1 MLSPPIT
8 TYSSKLLLLPSTTS
22 LTLIIFPINTLLLLL
37 LQQSHTSF
45 LYTLFSLFNCS
56 SQSVHPSHV
65 FILLCI
71 MGSKRPLVIMT
82 PPTTTTPDNYQQ
94 DPPAVIVPELPT
106 SKSSSSNALHPFEN
120 TLVNS
125 SSRRSS
131 MSIHSSGSK
140 SNNSILEVSLSG
152 SGSKSIPV
160 RYGSKGADSDGLSV
174 SQRELRDEDARLV
187 YINDPLKTNETFVF
201 AGNSIRTSKYS
212 LLSFIPKNLF
222 EQFHRIA
229 YVYFLIIAILNQLP
243 QLAVFG
249 RAVSILPLSFVLF
262 VTAVKDAYEDWR
274 RHNSDKIENNRLASV
289 LVDGNFV
296 EKRWRDVR
304 VGEVIRIKANEPIPC
319 DIVLLSTSDPTG
331 VAYVQTINLD
341 GESNLKTRY
350 AKQETRGKEGFG
362 GVIKCEK
369 PNRNIYGFLANME
382 VDGKKLSLGSSNI
395 VLRGCELK
403 NTNWAIG
410 VAAYCG
416 SETKAMLNSSGAP
429 SKRSRLETR
438 MNFEIIWLSFF
449 LVALCTITS
458 VCAAV
463 WLKRHKDELNLLPYY
478 RKLDFSEEGEVESY
492 EYYGW
497 AWEVVFTF
505 LMSVIVFQVMIPIS
519 LYISMELVRVGQAF
533 FMIRDNR
540 MYDEETKSRFQCR
553 ALNINEDLGQIKYVF
568 SDKTG
573 TLTQNKM
580 EFQCASIWG
589 VDYSFTESSME
600 GDQLEHSVE
609 GEIYLLLVHTFLALP
624 LMPHGFVY
632 ERNNN
637 TRRLFC
643 VIICLVDGKV
653 FRPKMKVKVN
663 PELLQLARSEFLNLE
678 GKRIHDFFLALATC
692 NTIVPLVV
700 DSPDPDV
707 KLMDYQGESPD
718 EQALAYAAAAY
729 GFMLIERTSGHIV
742 IDIHGQR
749 QKFNVLGMHEFDSDR
764 KRMSVILGYPDNSVK
779 VFVKGADTSMLN
791 VIEKSFSMDLVRA
804 TEAHLH
810 SYSSIG
816 LRTLVIG
823 MRDLNASEYDQWHSS
838 FEAAS
843 TAVFGRA
850 AMLRKVSSI
859 VENSLSILGASAIE
873 DKLQQGVPESI
884 ESLRIAG
891 IKVWVLTGDKQETAI
906 SIGYSSKLLTSKMN
920 QIIINSNNKEAC
932 RKSLQDALVMSKK
945 LMSTSRVANSA
956 GGSSEETPIALI
968 IDGTS
973 LVHIL
978 ESDLEEQLYELA
990 SGCSVVL
997 CCRVAPLQKAGIVSL
1012 VKNRTSDMTLAIGDG
1027 ANDVSMIQ
1035 KADVGV
1041 GISGQEGRQ
1050 AVMASDFAM
1059 GQFRFLVPLL
1069 LIHGHW
1075 NYQRLGYMILYN
1087 FYRNAVLVLVLFWY
1101 VLFTAFTLTTAINE
1115 WSTTLYSIIYSS
1127 LPTIVVAILDKDLGK
1142 RTLLKYPQLYGA
1154 GQRHEAYNKR
1164 LFALTM
1170 LDTLWQ
1176 SMVIFWAPLFA
1187 YWHSTVDV
1195 ASIGDL
1201 WTFGVVILVN
1211 LHLAMDVVRWYWVT
1225 HVAIWGSIVA
1235 TFISVM
1241 IIDAF
1246 PNLPGYWA
1254 FFHAAGTRL
1263 FWLLLLG
1270 IIIAALLPRL
1280 VVKFVYQYY
1289 FPNDIQICRET
1300 EKNGYETVVEIHF
1313 RVLLFVPDF
1322 IGCYPKDRGFVI
1334 TSECRIMAKAEGGKE
1349 PINEQAVANM
1359 YASMRSELNQ
1369 IYSKITELEMEVS
1382 EHILVINAIQP
1393 LDQSR
1398 RCYRMI
1404 GGVLVERTIKEVL
1417 PAVQRNK
1424 EGLEEV
1430 VARLN
1435 EALEKKK
1442 KEITEFETK
1451 YKIRIRK
1458 ADAEVKDESGRKEG
1472 SAQGVLV
1479 GPAGGSE

>member
-1 MLSPPIT
+1 MT
-8 TYSSKLLLLPSTTS
+8 VPS
-22 LTLIIFPINTLLLLL
+22 
-37 LQQSHTSF
+37 
-45 LYTLFSLFNCS
+45 
-56 SQSVHPSHV
+56 
-65 FILLCI
+65 
-71 MGSKRPLVIMT
+71 
-82 PPTTTTPDNYQQ
+82 PTTTSSTSID
-94 DPPAVIVPELPT
+94 PELPK
-106 SKSSSSNALHPFEN
+106 SKSSSSNNAFNPFEN
-120 TLVNS
+120 TLNNSS

-131 MSIHSSGSK
+131 GSR
-140 SNNSILEVSLSG
+140 SNNSIHEVSLSS
-152 SGSKSIPV
+152 SGSIKSKPV
-160 RYGSKGADSDGLSV
+160 RYGSKGGADSEGLSM

-187 YINDPLKTNETFVF
+187 YINEPFKTNEAFEF
-201 AGNSIRTSKYS
+201 AANSIRTSKYS
-212 LLSFIPKNLF
+212 LLTFIPRNLF
-222 EQFHRIA
+222 EQFHRVA

-249 RAVSILPLSFVLF
+249 RTVSILPLAFVLF
-262 VTAVKDAYEDWR
+262 VTAVKDVYEDWR
-274 RHNSDKIENNRLASV
+274 RHQNDKVENNRLASV
-289 LVDGNFV
+289 MVDGGRSFV
-296 EKRWRDVR
+296 EKKWRDVR
-304 VGEVIRIKANEPIPC
+304 VGEVIKIKANETIPC
-319 DIVLLSTSDPTG
+319 DTVLLSTSDPTG

-350 AKQETRGKEGFG
+350 AKQETHGKEGFG

-403 NTNWAIG
+403 NTSWAIG
-410 VAAYCG
+410 VAVYCG
-416 SETKAMLNSSGAP
+416 SETKAMLNNSGAP

-438 MNFEIIWLSFF
+438 MNSEIIWLSFF
-449 LVALCTITS
+449 LVALCTVTS
-458 VCAAV
+458 VCVAV

-478 RKLDFSEEGEVESY
+478 RKLDFSEGDVDSY

-497 AWEVVFTF
+497 GLEIFFTF

-519 LYISMELVRVGQAF
+519 LYISMELVRVGQAY
-533 FMIRDNR
+533 FMFQDKR
-540 MYDEETKSRFQCR
+540 MYDEATKSRFQCR

-589 VDYSFTESSME
+589 VDYSSKENNSME
-600 GDQLEHSVE
+600 RDEVVEHSVE
-609 GEIYLLLVHTFLALP
+609 
-624 LMPHGFVY
+624 
-632 ERNNN
+632 
-637 TRRLFC
+637 
-643 VIICLVDGKV
+643 VDGKV

-663 PELLQLARSEFLNLE
+663 PELLQLSRSGLQNVE
-678 GKRIHDFFLALATC
+678 GKRIHDFFLAMATC

-700 DSPDPDV
+700 DTPDPDV
-707 KLMDYQGESPD
+707 KLIDYQGESPD

-729 GFMLIERTSGHIV
+729 GFMLTERTSGHIV

-749 QKFNVLGMHEFDSDR
+749 QKFNVLGLHEFDSDR

-791 VIEKSFSMDLVRA
+791 VIDRSFKMDLVRA

-810 SYSSIG
+810 SYSSMG

-823 MRDLNASEYDQWHSS
+823 MRDLNASEFEQWHGS

-850 AMLRKVSSI
+850 VMLHKVSSI
-859 VENSLSILGASAIE
+859 VENNLTILGASAIE
-873 DKLQQGVPESI
+873 DKLQQCVPESI

-906 SIGYSSKLLTSKMN
+906 SIGYSSKLLTSNMT
-920 QIIINSNNKEAC
+920 QIIINSKNRESC

-945 LMSTSRVANSA
+945 LMSTSDVANNA
-956 GGSSEETPIALI
+956 GGSSHATPVALI

-978 ESDLEEQLYELA
+978 DSELEEQLFQLA
-990 SGCSVVL
+990 SRCSVVL
-997 CCRVAPLQKAGIVSL
+997 CCRVAPLQKAGIVAL
-1012 VKNRTSDMTLAIGDG
+1012 VKNRTSDLTLAIGDG

-1035 KADVGV
+1035 MADVGV

-1075 NYQRLGYMILYN
+1075 NYQRLGYMILY
-1087 FYRNAVLVLVLFWY
+1087 VLY
-1101 VLFTAFTLTTAINE
+1101 TAFTLTTAINE
-1115 WSTTLYSIIYSS
+1115 WSSTLYSIIYSS
-1127 LPTIVVAILDKDLGK
+1127 LPTIIVGILDKDVGK

-1154 GQRHEAYNKR
+1154 GQRHVAYNKK
-1164 LFALTM
+1164 LFLLTM

-1187 YWHSTVDV
+1187 YWSSTVDV

-1201 WTFGVVILVN
+1201 WTLGVVILVN
-1211 LHLAMDVVRWYWVT
+1211 LHLAMDVIRWYWVT
-1225 HVAIWGSIVA
+1225 HAVIWGSIVA

-1241 IIDAF
+1241 IIDAI

-1254 FFHAAGTRL
+1254 FFDAAGTGL

-1270 IIIAALLPRL
+1270 IIVAALLPRL
-1280 VVKFVYQYY
+1280 VVRFVYQYY
-1289 FPNDIQICRET
+1289 FPNDIQICREA
-1300 EKNGYETVVEIHF
+1300 EKIGYERVVESGHIEM
-1313 RVLLFVPDF
+1313 L
-1322 IGCYPKDRGFVI
+1322 
-1334 TSECRIMAKAEGGKE
+1334 
-1349 PINEQAVANM
+1349 PI
-1359 YASMRSELNQ
+1359 
-1369 IYSKITELEMEVS
+1369 
-1382 EHILVINAIQP
+1382 
-1393 LDQSR
+1393 
-1398 RCYRMI
+1398 
-1404 GGVLVERTIKEVL
+1404 
-1417 PAVQRNK
+1417 
-1424 EGLEEV
+1424 
-1430 VARLN
+1430 
-1435 EALEKKK
+1435 
-1442 KEITEFETK
+1442 
-1451 YKIRIRK
+1451 
-1458 ADAEVKDESGRKEG
+1458 
-1472 SAQGVLV
+1472 
-1479 GPAGGSE
+1479 